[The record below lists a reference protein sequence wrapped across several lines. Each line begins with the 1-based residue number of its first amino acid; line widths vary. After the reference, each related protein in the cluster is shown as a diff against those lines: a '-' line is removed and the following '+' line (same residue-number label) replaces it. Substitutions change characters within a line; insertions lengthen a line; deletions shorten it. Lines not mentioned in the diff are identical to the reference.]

1 MIGKLASK
9 VVKRLINHFV
19 VADTEQELYVYGF
32 FILISQILYFTLT
45 TLFGILLDIV
55 LESVIFY
62 VAFQF
67 IRRYAGGIH
76 ASSELKCEIATTTS
90 IFLCL
95 SCIKLCET
103 TNIQIPILMLTIIST
118 IFIFVLCP
126 LDTPEKPLTKEE
138 YKYFR
143 KISWLILILIM
154 LTICIGWYFK
164 IEFLM
169 YPCCMSLMLE
179 SILLILGKIKKLISN
194 NKLCLEEQK

>member
-1 MIGKLASK
+1 MISNIASK
-9 VVKRLINHFV
+9 VVKKLIDNSV
-19 VADTEQELYVYGF
+19 IADTEQELYVYGF

-45 TLFGILLDIV
+45 IMFGILLDIV
-55 LESVIFY
+55 LKSVIFY

-95 SCIKLCET
+95 LYTKLCET
-103 TNIQIPILMLTIIST
+103 NNIQMPILVLTSIAAIS
-118 IFIFVLCP
+118 IFVLCP

-143 KISWLILILIM
+143 KISWVILLFIM
-154 LTICIGWYFK
+154 LAICIGWYLKF
-164 IEFLM
+164 EFLM
-169 YPCCMSLMLE
+169 YPCCMSLILE
-179 SILLILGKIKKLISN
+179 SILLVSGKIKWLIKKN
-194 NKLCLEEQK
+194 G

>member
-1 MIGKLASK
+1 MISKLASK
-9 VVKRLINHFV
+9 VVKRLVYRSVIT
-19 VADTEQELYVYGF
+19 DTEQELYVYGF

-45 TLFGILLDIV
+45 IMFGILLDIV

-95 SCIKLCET
+95 LCTKLCET
-103 TNIQIPILMLTIIST
+103 NNIQMPILVLTSIMA

-143 KISWLILILIM
+143 KISWLILLLIVI
-154 LTICIGWYFK
+154 TISIGWHFK
-164 IEFLM
+164 LEFIM
-169 YPCCMSLMLE
+169 YPCCMSLILE
-179 SILLILGKIKKLISN
+179 SILLVLGKIKRLI
-194 NKLCLEEQK
+194 KK

>member
-1 MIGKLASK
+1 MISKLASK
-9 VVKRLINHFV
+9 VVKRLIDNSV
-19 VADTEQELYVYGF
+19 IADTEQELYVYGF

-45 TLFGILLDIV
+45 IIFGILLDIV

-95 SCIKLCET
+95 LCIKLCEIN
-103 TNIQIPILMLTIIST
+103 NIQMPILVLTIIAAVS
-118 IFIFVLCP
+118 IFVLCP

-138 YKYFR
+138 YRYFR
-143 KISWLILILIM
+143 KISWLILLLIV
-154 LTICIGWYFK
+154 LTISIGWHFK
-164 IEFLM
+164 LEFIM
-169 YPCCMSLMLE
+169 YPCCMSLILE
-179 SILLILGKIKKLISN
+179 SILLVLGKIKRLVKN
-194 NKLCLEEQK
+194 NG

>member
-1 MIGKLASK
+1 MISKLASK
-9 VVKRLINHFV
+9 VVKRLVYRSVIT
-19 VADTEQELYVYGF
+19 DTEQELYVYGF

-95 SCIKLCET
+95 LCIKLCEIN
-103 TNIQIPILMLTIIST
+103 NIQMPILVLTIIAAVS
-118 IFIFVLCP
+118 IFVLCP

-138 YKYFR
+138 YRYFR
-143 KISWLILILIM
+143 KISWLILLLIV
-154 LTICIGWYFK
+154 LTISIGWHFK
-164 IEFLM
+164 LEFIM
-169 YPCCMSLMLE
+169 YPCCMSLILE
-179 SILLILGKIKKLISN
+179 SILLVLGKIKRLI
-194 NKLCLEEQK
+194 KK

>member
-1 MIGKLASK
+1 MISKLASK
-9 VVKRLINHFV
+9 VVKRLIDNSAI
-19 VADTEQELYVYGF
+19 ADTEQELYVYGF

-45 TLFGILLDIV
+45 MIFGVLLDIV

-95 SCIKLCET
+95 LCTKLCET
-103 TNIQIPILMLTIIST
+103 NNIQKPILVLTSIAT
-118 IFIFVLCP
+118 VFIFVFCP

-138 YKYFR
+138 CKYFR
-143 KISWLILILIM
+143 KISWVILLLIM

-164 IEFLM
+164 LEFLI
-169 YPCCMSLMLE
+169 YPCCMGLILE
-179 SILLILGKIKKLISN
+179 SILLVLGKIKRLI
-194 NKLCLEEQK
+194 KK

>member
-1 MIGKLASK
+1 MISNIASK
-9 VVKRLINHFV
+9 VVKKLIDHSV
-19 VADTEQELYVYGF
+19 IDDTEQELYVYGF

-45 TLFGILLDIV
+45 IMFGILLDIV

-76 ASSELKCEIATTTS
+76 ASSELKCEIVTTTS

-95 SCIKLCET
+95 LCIKLCEI
-103 TNIQIPILMLTIIST
+103 NNVQIPILIVTIIAT
-118 IFIFVLCP
+118 VFIFVLCP

-143 KISWLILILIM
+143 KISWVILLFIM
-154 LTICIGWYFK
+154 LAICIGWYFK
-164 IEFLM
+164 LEFLM
-169 YPCCMSLMLE
+169 YPCCMSLILE
-179 SILLILGKIKKLISN
+179 SILLVSGKIKRLI
-194 NKLCLEEQK
+194 KK

>member
-1 MIGKLASK
+1 MISKLALK
-9 VVKRLINHFV
+9 VVKRLVYRSVIT
-19 VADTEQELYVYGF
+19 DTEQELYVYGF

-45 TLFGILLDIV
+45 IMFGILLDIV

-95 SCIKLCET
+95 LCTKLCET
-103 TNIQIPILMLTIIST
+103 NNIQMPILVLTSITAIS
-118 IFIFVLCP
+118 IFVLCP

-143 KISWLILILIM
+143 KISWVILLLIM
-154 LTICIGWYFK
+154 LEICIGLYFK
-164 IEFLM
+164 LDFLI
-169 YPCCMSLMLE
+169 YPCCMSLILE
-179 SILLILGKIKKLISN
+179 SILLVSGKIKRLIKN
-194 NKLCLEEQK
+194 NG

>member
-1 MIGKLASK
+1 MISKLASK
-9 VVKRLINHFV
+9 VVKKLIDNSAI
-19 VADTEQELYVYGF
+19 ADTEQELYVYGF

-76 ASSELKCEIATTTS
+76 ASSELKCEIATTIS

-95 SCIKLCET
+95 LCTKLCET
-103 TNIQIPILMLTIIST
+103 NNIQKPILVLTIIATVS
-118 IFIFVLCP
+118 IFVLCP

-143 KISWLILILIM
+143 KISWLILLLIVLM
-154 LTICIGWYFK
+154 ISIGWHFK
-164 IEFLM
+164 FEFLI
-169 YPCCMSLMLE
+169 YPCCMSLILE
-179 SILLILGKIKKLISN
+179 SILLVSGKIKRLVK
-194 NKLCLEEQK
+194 K

>member
-1 MIGKLASK
+1 MISNLASK
-9 VVKRLINHFV
+9 VVKKLIDHSV
-19 VADTEQELYVYGF
+19 IADTEQELYVYGF

-95 SCIKLCET
+95 LCTKLCET
-103 TNIQIPILMLTIIST
+103 NNIQTPILVLTIIAAVS
-118 IFIFVLCP
+118 IFVFCP

-143 KISWLILILIM
+143 KISWVILLLILLA
-154 LTICIGWYFK
+154 ICIGWYFK
-164 IEFLM
+164 LEFLM
-169 YPCCMSLMLE
+169 YPCCMSLILE
-179 SILLILGKIKKLISN
+179 SILLVLGKIKRLIKN
-194 NKLCLEEQK
+194 NG

>member
-9 VVKRLINHFV
+9 VVKKLIDNSSI
-19 VADTEQELYVYGF
+19 ADTEQELYVYGF
-32 FILISQILYFTLT
+32 FILISQILYFTITMIL
-45 TLFGILLDIV
+45 GVLLDIV

-76 ASSELKCEIATTTS
+76 ASSEMKCTLITTIS

-95 SCIKLCET
+95 LCTKLCET
-103 TNIQIPILMLTIIST
+103 NNIQMPILVLTGIAT
-118 IFIFVLCP
+118 VLIFVLCP

-143 KISWLILILIM
+143 KISWVILLLIM
-154 LTICIGWYFK
+154 LAICIGIYFK
-164 IEFLM
+164 LEFLM
-169 YPCCMSLMLE
+169 YPCCMSLILE
-179 SILLILGKIKKLISN
+179 SILLVLGKIKRLI
-194 NKLCLEEQK
+194 KK

>member
-9 VVKRLINHFV
+9 VVKKLIDNS
-19 VADTEQELYVYGF
+19 AIDDTERELYVYGF

-45 TLFGILLDIV
+45 MIFGVLLDIV

-76 ASSELKCEIATTTS
+76 ASSELKCEIATTIS

-95 SCIKLCET
+95 LCTKLCET
-103 TNIQIPILMLTIIST
+103 NNIQMPILVLTIIAAIS
-118 IFIFVLCP
+118 IFVLCP

-143 KISWLILILIM
+143 KISWLILLLIVLM
-154 LTICIGWYFK
+154 ISIGWHFK
-164 IEFLM
+164 LEFIM
-169 YPCCMSLMLE
+169 YPCCMSLILE
-179 SILLILGKIKKLISN
+179 SILLVLGKIKRLI
-194 NKLCLEEQK
+194 KK

>member
-1 MIGKLASK
+1 MISKLASK
-9 VVKRLINHFV
+9 VVKRLIDNSV
-19 VADTEQELYVYGF
+19 IADTEQELYVYGF

-90 IFLCL
+90 IFICLLCT
-95 SCIKLCET
+95 KLCET
-103 TNIQIPILMLTIIST
+103 NNIQMPILVLTIIAAVS
-118 IFIFVLCP
+118 IFVLCP

-138 YKYFR
+138 YRYFR
-143 KISWLILILIM
+143 KISWLILFLIM
-154 LTICIGWYFK
+154 LTLCIGWYFK
-164 IEFLM
+164 LEFLM
-169 YPCCMSLMLE
+169 YPCCMSLILE
-179 SILLILGKIKKLISN
+179 SILLVLGKIKRLVKN
-194 NKLCLEEQK
+194 NG

>member
-9 VVKRLINHFV
+9 VVKRLIDHSV

-95 SCIKLCET
+95 LCTKLCET
-103 TNIQIPILMLTIIST
+103 NNIQTPILVLTIIAAVS
-118 IFIFVLCP
+118 IFVLCP

-138 YKYFR
+138 HKYFR
-143 KISWLILILIM
+143 KISWLILFLIV
-154 LTICIGWYFK
+154 LTISIGWHFK
-164 IEFLM
+164 LEFTM
-169 YPCCMSLMLE
+169 YPCCMSLILE
-179 SILLILGKIKKLISN
+179 SILLVLGKIKRLI
-194 NKLCLEEQK
+194 KK

>member
-9 VVKRLINHFV
+9 VVKKLIDNSSI
-19 VADTEQELYVYGF
+19 ADTEQELYVYGF
-32 FILISQILYFTLT
+32 FILISQILYFTITMIL
-45 TLFGILLDIV
+45 GVLLDIV

-95 SCIKLCET
+95 LCTKLCET
-103 TNIQIPILMLTIIST
+103 NNIQMPILVLTMIAAIS
-118 IFIFVLCP
+118 IFVLCP

-143 KISWLILILIM
+143 KISRVILLLIM
-154 LTICIGWYFK
+154 LAICIGWYFNF
-164 IEFLM
+164 EFLM
-169 YPCCMSLMLE
+169 YPCCMSLILE
-179 SILLILGKIKKLISN
+179 SILLVLGKIKRLI
-194 NKLCLEEQK
+194 KK

>member
-9 VVKRLINHFV
+9 VVKKLIDNS
-19 VADTEQELYVYGF
+19 AIDDTERELYVYGF

-90 IFLCL
+90 IFICLLCT
-95 SCIKLCET
+95 KLCET
-103 TNIQIPILMLTIIST
+103 NNIQMPILVLTIIAAVS
-118 IFIFVLCP
+118 IFVFCP
-126 LDTPEKPLTKEE
+126 LDTPEKPLTQEE

-143 KISWLILILIM
+143 KISWVILLLIM
-154 LTICIGWYFK
+154 LTICIGGYFEL
-164 IEFLM
+164 EFLI
-169 YPCCMSLMLE
+169 YPCCMSLILE
-179 SILLILGKIKKLISN
+179 SILLILGKIKRLI
-194 NKLCLEEQK
+194 KK

>member
-1 MIGKLASK
+1 MISNIASK
-9 VVKRLINHFV
+9 VVKRLIDHSV
-19 VADTEQELYVYGF
+19 IDDTEQELYVYGF

-45 TLFGILLDIV
+45 IMFGILLDIV

-62 VAFQF
+62 VVFQF

-95 SCIKLCET
+95 LCTKLCET
-103 TNIQIPILMLTIIST
+103 NNIQTPILVLTIIAAVS
-118 IFIFVLCP
+118 IFVFCP

-143 KISWLILILIM
+143 KISWLILLLIV
-154 LTICIGWYFK
+154 LTISIGWHFK
-164 IEFLM
+164 LEFIM
-169 YPCCMSLMLE
+169 YPCCMSLILE
-179 SILLILGKIKKLISN
+179 SILLVSGKIKRLIKN
-194 NKLCLEEQK
+194 NG

>member
-1 MIGKLASK
+1 MISNIASK
-9 VVKRLINHFV
+9 VVKKLIDHSV
-19 VADTEQELYVYGF
+19 IDDTEQELYVYGF

-45 TLFGILLDIV
+45 IMFGILLDIV

-76 ASSELKCEIATTTS
+76 ASSELKCEIVTTTS

-95 SCIKLCET
+95 LCIKLCEIN
-103 TNIQIPILMLTIIST
+103 NIQMPILVLTIIAAVS
-118 IFIFVLCP
+118 IFILCP

-143 KISWLILILIM
+143 KISWVILLLIM
-154 LTICIGWYFK
+154 LAICIGWHFK
-164 IEFLM
+164 LEFIM
-169 YPCCMSLMLE
+169 YPCCMSLILE
-179 SILLILGKIKKLISN
+179 SILLVLGKIKRLI
-194 NKLCLEEQK
+194 KK